1 MGSVEFNDEGGAG
14 RPSLLYSKFQAS
26 NQSPKMVAWLKNHGL
41 VKDDSQANGI
51 LLGITI
57 TAVVLTIVVIVAFVL

>member
-14 RPSLLYSKFQAS
+14 KPSLLYSKFQAS
-26 NQSPKMVAWLKNHGL
+26 NQSPRMVAWLKERGL

-51 LLGITI
+51 LLGVAIT
-57 TAVVLTIVVIVAFVL
+57 AFVLMLVVIFAFVL